1 MSRGNEA
8 ALILVVEPASILVV
22 MLLPMVVAH
31 CKPRSVVL
39 ASRHVILFFLG
50 RLVEMLLGLRLILLE
65 VLPTVVRCLSHLML
79 RLVLSSFR
87 LVGEARTTKL
97 AIWLLAQLLS
107 ESSFVIDVIIGRT
120 RLLID
125 LWLILLARSLVVVVI
140 RLSFLKW
147 GTVWISD
154 LLLKLLSKTLRASV
168 GVLAVLIDHTW
179 LVLLIINLRSPLWA
193 SWIVP
198 LLVLAGWFIVPWTVL
213 NESLLF
219 LIDFSVILNLI
230 SDGGPNRSKL
240 LWNSSFSLFLLDNLW
255 LCFVVARRWVPCRWW
270 PTTERLL
277 VLEWIPWLGPTSFSF
292 FLSCWRYY

>member
-8 ALILVVEPASILVV
+8 ALILVVEPASILIV

-31 CKPRSVVL
+31 SKPRSVVL

-107 ESSFVIDVIIGRT
+107 EPSFVIDVIVGRT

-140 RLSFLKW
+140 RLSFLK
-147 GTVWISD
+147 
-154 LLLKLLSKTLRASV
+154 
-168 GVLAVLIDHTW
+168 
-179 LVLLIINLRSPLWA
+179 
-193 SWIVP
+193 
-198 LLVLAGWFIVPWTVL
+198 
-213 NESLLF
+213 
-219 LIDFSVILNLI
+219 
-230 SDGGPNRSKL
+230 
-240 LWNSSFSLFLLDNLW
+240 
-255 LCFVVARRWVPCRWW
+255 
-270 PTTERLL
+270 
-277 VLEWIPWLGPTSFSF
+277 
-292 FLSCWRYY
+292 